1 MVHVH
6 RTDNRA
12 RIEVGKTKLIPRG
25 RPGAWWLAVV
35 RALFLYLF
43 VAWLVVRYASD
54 QSSGMGSG
62 GLVYVAILAGFP
74 VAATLAAW
82 LSHRRLTGEAGV
94 WGTAAIA
101 VLAAAA
107 LPLACMQMSREGP
120 SVPEIVLTPAA
131 AGAAV
136 LTGTPLPSPDDGLR
150 LRIRGLSVVD
160 GKATAGSRADRAAE
174 ILLMTSVDHGD
185 VGDELVVLVR
195 LVAEDDG
202 DEIWRAE
209 YRGDPSDLV
218 SVRRLLIRALTEAM
232 SLTNEGLSGGQ
243 TV

>member
-1 MVHVH
+1 M
-6 RTDNRA
+6 
-12 RIEVGKTKLIPRG
+12 IPQGRRG
-25 RPGAWWLAVV
+25 TWWLAVV

-43 VAWLVVRYASD
+43 VAWLVVRYASVHD
-54 QSSGMGSG
+54 AGMGSE

-74 VAATLAAW
+74 VTALLAGW
-82 LSHRRLTGEAGV
+82 LSHRRLTGETGV

-107 LPLACMQMSREGP
+107 LPLACLQMSKEGP
-120 SVPEIVLTPAA
+120 PAPEIVLTPAA

-136 LTGTPLPSPDDGLR
+136 LTGTPLPSTDDGLR
-150 LRIRGLSVVD
+150 LRIRGLSVVS
-160 GKATAGSRADRAAE
+160 GKATAGSGADRAAE
-174 ILLMTSVDHGD
+174 ILLMTSVDRGD

-195 LVAEDDG
+195 LVAADDG

-209 YRGDPSDLV
+209 YRGDASDLV